1 MGQSNTWTGL
11 PCFLWAQKYP
21 ARVRPASREKVTFRQ
36 KEKKETRASL
46 GSSSRKGDR
55 DLDKPAPALLRSST
69 LFSLP
74 NFHPSSLSP
83 CPPPWPARRTA
94 TTNTRS
100 TRKREGNSA
109 TEETAA
115 KLYISQLTRPLYSPS
130 IARRR
135 ASPSRQRPQGHMT
148 NQSIQ

>member
-69 LFSLP
+69 LFSLS
-74 NFHPSSLSP
+74 NSQPSSPSP
-83 CPPPWPARRTA
+83 CPPPRPARRTA
-94 TTNTRS
+94 TTKS
-100 TRKREGNSA
+100 NSSR
-109 TEETAA
+109 
-115 KLYISQLTRPLYSPS
+115 L
-130 IARRR
+130 
-135 ASPSRQRPQGHMT
+135 ASPRRNPGFFSSGLDEKMSWGGSVSQPRS
-148 NQSIQ
+148 QS